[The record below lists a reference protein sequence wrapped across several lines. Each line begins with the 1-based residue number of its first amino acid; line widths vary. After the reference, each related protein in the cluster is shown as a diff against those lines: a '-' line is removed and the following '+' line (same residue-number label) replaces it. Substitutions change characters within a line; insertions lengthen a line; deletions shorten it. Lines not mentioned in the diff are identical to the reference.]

1 MSFGCDV
8 TVVGAGIHGAGIA
21 QAIAAAGHDVR
32 LIEKSAIAAGTSS
45 KSSKLIHGGL
55 RYLETGQVRLVY
67 EGLVERRWMLR
78 AAPSLVHELPMHI
91 PVYRDMRRSRWAIR
105 AGLSAYALL
114 AGLRRDARF
123 SSVPRDEWDSLDGL
137 DTDGLVAVF
146 AYLEA
151 RTDDAAL
158 TRAVVRS
165 VISLGAE
172 LLLPCEFV
180 RAERGLDGVEVTVR
194 DANGERSFRTRVL
207 VNAAGPWA
215 PTVAAR
221 VAPGR
226 AAPAVELVQGTHV
239 EYDGVLEQGA
249 YYLETPDGRAVF
261 VLPKGNRT
269 LVGTTE
275 HRYEGDPDAVQPTLG
290 ERDYLHQA
298 FARRFPERADHG
310 QVAAWAGLRVL
321 PTDDLS
327 AFRRSRETLF
337 DLDDRANPRMLGIY
351 GGKLTTWRATAAR
364 ALDLVAPSLPSAV
377 RRAHPADLP
386 LG

>member
-67 EGLVERRWMLR
+67 EGLAERRWMLR

-123 SSVPRDEWDSLDGL
+123 SSVPGDEWDSLDGL

-215 PTVAAR
+215 PSVAAR
-221 VAPGR
+221 VVPER
-226 AAPAVELVQGTHV
+226 TAPAVELVRGTHV

-261 VLPKGNRT
+261 VLPRGGRT

-275 HRYEGDPDAVQPTLG
+275 HRYQGDPDAVQPTLG
-290 ERDYLHQA
+290 ERDYLHKA
-298 FARRFPERADHG
+298 FARRFPERADRG

-321 PTDDLS
+321 PAAGVS
-327 AFRRSRETLF
+327 EFRRSRETLF
-337 DLDDRANPRMLGIY
+337 DLDDRANPRILGIY

-364 ALDLVAPSLPSAV
+364 ALDLVAPSLPTAV
-377 RRAHPADLP
+377 RRTHPADLP